1 MKRFF
6 YHLFSVILISLVLFV
21 SCSDVKTDEID
32 IPPIPAEP
40 QNVTAIASDPCC
52 IDVSWDAV
60 YGATSYVVYY
70 RLSSEYGEE
79 NSKKIETESTYIR
92 IEELIG
98 EKTYDFWVIAKNSTG
113 ESNRSDVIS
122 AKSYFSTPTE
132 PKNMTV
138 TASGFCCMDVSWDA
152 VDSATCY
159 IVYYRLSSEDNDANL
174 QKIETEKT
182 FLKIENLIGDKTYD
196 FWVTAK
202 NSTGESDKS
211 NVVSAFSYF
220 PTPTEPQNVKATA
233 SAFRCINVS
242 WNAVDCATSYVLY
255 YCLSADDSEENLQ
268 KIETEERFITIENLI
283 DGEIYDFWVIA
294 KNSTGESD
302 RSNIVSAKSC
312 LPAPTGLSAYAQGT
326 GYARVSW
333 NLVNGANSYE
343 LYAEE
348 RDSSG
353 RLKEKTLLKTTSTIS
368 IVLRLTS
375 GQRYRFYVK
384 AVRDTKTSGYSSGS
398 GWIIIH

>member
-6 YHLFSVILISLVLFV
+6 YHLFSVMLISLVLFV
-21 SCSDVKTDEID
+21 SCSDVKI
-32 IPPIPAEP
+32 IPAEP

-79 NSKKIETESTYIR
+79 KSKKIETESTYIR

-113 ESNRSDVIS
+113 ESDRSDVVS
-122 AKSYFSTPTE
+122 AKSYFPTPTK

-159 IVYYRLSSEDNDANL
+159 IVYYRLSSEDNDENL

-182 FLKIENLIGDKTYD
+182 FIKIENLIGDKTYD

-268 KIETEERFITIENLI
+268 KIETEKTFIKIENLI
-283 DGEIYDFWVIA
+283 DDEIYDFWVIA

-312 LPAPTGLSAYAQGT
+312 LPVPTALYAYAQGT
-326 GYARVSW
+326 GCARVSW
-333 NLVNGANSYE
+333 SLVNGANSYE

-353 RLKEKTLLKTTSTIS
+353 RLKEKTLLKTTSTTN

-384 AVRDTKTSGYSSGS
+384 AVRGTKTSGYSLGS